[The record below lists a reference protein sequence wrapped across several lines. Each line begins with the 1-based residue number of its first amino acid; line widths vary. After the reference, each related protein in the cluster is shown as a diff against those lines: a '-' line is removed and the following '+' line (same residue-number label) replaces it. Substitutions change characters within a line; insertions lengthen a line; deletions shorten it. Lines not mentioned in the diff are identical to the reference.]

1 VERAKRKR
9 AMANYELIFLSA
21 VVGGA
26 LFLTLLLIS
35 PNYMLTIAFAMV
47 GLAVFTFVVVSQIDR
62 LKAGQWTL
70 WDLII
75 VAAILFIVIWSYPD
89 IRDIILRW
97 RKRKEK

>member
-1 VERAKRKR
+1 
-9 AMANYELIFLSA
+9 MAYELTFLLA

-35 PNYMLTIAFAMV
+35 PNYKLTIAFAVV
-47 GLAVFTFVVVSQIDR
+47 GLAVFAFVVVSLIDR
-62 LKAGQWTL
+62 LKAKQWTL

-75 VAAILFIVIWSYPD
+75 VAAILFIVIWIYPD

-97 RKRKEK
+97 RRRNEK